1 MIIVLLM
8 NVIAHCGR
16 SCCDL
21 TEDKLACND
30 SAKSIESLNV
40 FFSGQIA
47 NALGLTAFGN
57 KKCCLS

>member
-1 MIIVLLM
+1 M